1 MKIVKI
7 ILAATVCTAIIA
19 AMGCTKM
26 KVVKKLKK
34 VMMILLWKVVN
45 SNCYNSSK
53 GLWYYCIELSK

>member
-1 MKIVKI
+1 MKIVKKI

-26 KVVKKLKK
+26 EVVKKLKK

-45 SNCYNSSK
+45 FQ
-53 GLWYYCIELSK
+53 LLQ